1 LKVLRHNYFGAQLS
15 VTVVNLGIAIVK
27 LGITAIHD
35 EKDDELLILHDEQ
48 LTHMVMTVTQ
58 IVVRPSKLFVI
69 ES

>member
-1 LKVLRHNYFGAQLS
+1 M
-15 VTVVNLGIAIVK
+15 TVVNLGIAIVK

>member
-35 EKDDELLILHDEQ
+35 EEDDDLLTLHGEQ
-48 LTHMVMTVTQ
+48 LTHMVMTGNQ
-58 IVVRPSKLFVI
+58 IVVAPSKLFVI

>member
-1 LKVLRHNYFGAQLS
+1 
-15 VTVVNLGIAIVK
+15 VTVVK
-27 LGITAIHD
+27 LGITAIYD
-35 EKDDELLILHDEQ
+35 EEDDELLTLHDEYVDALLTLHGEQ

>member
-1 LKVLRHNYFGAQLS
+1 M
-15 VTVVNLGIAIVK
+15 K
-27 LGITAIHD
+27 LGITAIYD
-35 EKDDELLILHDEQ
+35 EEDDELLTLHDEYVDALLTLHGEQ

>member
-15 VTVVNLGIAIVK
+15 VTVENLGIAIVK

-35 EKDDELLILHDEQ
+35 EEDDELQ
-48 LTHMVMTVTQ
+48 LTHMVMTGTQ
-58 IVVRPSKLFVI
+58 IVVQPSKLFVI